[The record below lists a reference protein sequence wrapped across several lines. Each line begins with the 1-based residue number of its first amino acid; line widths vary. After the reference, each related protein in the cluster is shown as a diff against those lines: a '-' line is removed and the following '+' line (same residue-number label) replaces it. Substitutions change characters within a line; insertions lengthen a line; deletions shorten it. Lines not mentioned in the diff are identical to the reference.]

1 MTLMVAGTVPFEPG
15 VLIQGRVSCEGRS
28 LRVGDVELPGCQGTA
43 AMLLAA
49 CAVTTY
55 LGIEAPYA
63 VLGGDIGR
71 GEGTRAVY
79 DALPAAVDA
88 IAPVVL
94 EFHYLQPTMALMR
107 HALEHIASPAEGGP
121 LLVADAGGMY
131 AARAA
136 GLGARF
142 ELMTPDVGE
151 VGFLADASVTHPA
164 YVRHY
169 LLGVDGFD
177 PLALAQQA
185 QGGLA
190 ARVLL
195 VKGSTDHIVEDGR
208 LVATVTDPCVP
219 ELEAIG
225 GTGDTLAGL
234 CSALMAS
241 GIHTAEAAHLGAR
254 ANRIGGALLG
264 ARPDHGPADLATH
277 FPEALSE
284 LGA

>member
-1 MTLMVAGTVPFEPG
+1 MVVGTIPFEPG

-28 LRVGDVELPGCQGTA
+28 LCVGDVELPGCQGTA

-49 CAVTTY
+49 CAVTTHF
-55 LGIEAPYA
+55 GTEPPYA

-79 DALPAAVDA
+79 DALPAAVA
-88 IAPVVL
+88 AMKPAVL
-94 EFHYLQPTMALMR
+94 EFHYLQPTMAYMR
-107 HALEHIASPAEGGP
+107 RALAQIAPASEGGP

-151 VGFLADASVTHPA
+151 VGFLADETVTHPA

-169 LLGVDGFD
+169 LLGVNGFD
-177 PLALAQQA
+177 PLALAQRA

-195 VKGSTDHIVEDGR
+195 VKGSTDHIVEEGR
-208 LVATVTDPCVP
+208 LVATVSTPCVP

-234 CSALMAS
+234 CSALMAT
-241 GIHTAEAAHLGAR
+241 GMATAEAAHLAAR
-254 ANRIGGALLG
+254 VNRIGGALLG
-264 ARPDHGPADLATH
+264 ARPDHGPADLAAH
-277 FPEALSE
+277 FPAALGE
-284 LGA
+284 IAV